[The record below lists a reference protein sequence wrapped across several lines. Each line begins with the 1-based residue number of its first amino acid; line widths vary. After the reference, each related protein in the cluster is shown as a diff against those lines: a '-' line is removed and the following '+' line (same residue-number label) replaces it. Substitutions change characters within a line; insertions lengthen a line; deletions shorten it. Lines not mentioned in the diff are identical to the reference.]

1 MEIRLGALRLYRQ
14 HLVAQYSDRCAFW
27 SLRDLSS
34 EVMAKTITIITDGA
48 DQDLELN
55 YEKFWGVHMSTCTHT
70 HTYGIVHLII
80 NNLLRTSLSMLYF
93 NIYIYILFVFVVSD
107 SGCVV
112 EPAFSCCTSISTS
125 SP

>member
-1 MEIRLGALRLYRQ
+1 MDRSCSMEIRLGALRLYRQ

-70 HTYGIVHLII
+70 HIWYC
-80 NNLLRTSLSMLYF
+80 S
-93 NIYIYILFVFVVSD
+93 SD
-107 SGCVV
+107 NQQLTAHIPFYVI
-112 EPAFSCCTSISTS
+112 F
-125 SP
+125 